1 MFLQNYVHRYIA
13 KIYTNT
19 QAWWLHFW
27 DELFSLSLSLSLSI
41 QVYTGLFEYNPHFR
55 QIKGKLLD
63 AHICILSR
71 LTTFVKK
78 KKKKVQKHTWK
89 FKSRL
94 SQSNT
99 MWSQLKE
106 HRWRWQPY
114 WSNHVFGIVGH
125 STLFRKKKKISSL
138 KSIKA
143 DDETKKKE
151 YSHREDDFMTQP
163 VQFLYGLCPSISE
176 YLTTPEEI

>member
-27 DELFSLSLSLSLSI
+27 DELFSLSLSLST
-41 QVYTGLFEYNPHFR
+41 QVYTGHFEYNPHFR

-78 KKKKVQKHTWK
+78 KRKKKKVQKHTWK

-125 STLFRKKKKISSL
+125 STLFRK
-138 KSIKA
+138 
-143 DDETKKKE
+143 
-151 YSHREDDFMTQP
+151 
-163 VQFLYGLCPSISE
+163 
-176 YLTTPEEI
+176 